1 MDTPREINPLTPYP
15 YKQTMNKQ
23 EFTKRV
29 GEKHADDFEDAN
41 ALYMAL
47 PNTDKDTFCALW
59 KLEKETG
66 LRIFAE
72 LACWVRAYNVEK
84 EESSTFAEC
93 CRPFHECKIA
103 HKLEARIKAI
113 AAAVQAA
120 ASCISH

>member
-1 MDTPREINPLTPYP
+1 MT
-15 YKQTMNKQ
+15 QQ
-23 EFTKRV
+23 EFTERV
-29 GEKHADDFEDAN
+29 GEIYANEFTHAE

-66 LRIFAE
+66 LSIFAE

-103 HKLEARIKAI
+103 HKLEAKIKAI
-113 AAAVQAA
+113 ATAVQVAA
-120 ASCISH
+120 GSISR